1 MNSANVSDI
10 FSGQCRLI
18 TLFGRSGSGKTTLM
32 KRLIKE
38 SRDIFSHV
46 FIFQGSKPSEDNVYT
61 DVTWPDNISVL
72 NMSDTK
78 TGIENLKQEINA
90 LAEFG
95 SNINKSIIDKNKINQ
110 NTKDPLLHFL
120 IVIDDL
126 TDNTNKIKDMV
137 GKIRHNPITIVL
149 LLQKATHIDKSFRS
163 GVDMYII
170 NVNFELHLLADESDK
185 MKQDFMKM
193 VDMKTNDRLFFVYNT
208 HSNKSN
214 FIEVNETQLL
224 DLKNDTPPVFFQNS
238 KQRHYM
244 VKYLK
249 EIAKD
254 LLKG

>member
-1 MNSANVSDI
+1 MNAASVNDI

-38 SRDIFSHV
+38 SIDIFSHV

-61 DVTWPDNISVL
+61 DVIWPDNINVV
-72 NMSDTK
+72 NMSDPK
-78 TGIENLKQEINA
+78 TGIENLKQEINSLADFGLA
-90 LAEFG
+90 L
-95 SNINKSIIDKNKINQ
+95 NKSIVNRNKINPSEA
-110 NTKDPLLHFL
+110 DPLVNFL
-120 IVIDDL
+120 IVVDDL

-137 GKIRHNPITIVL
+137 GKIRHSPVTIVL

-163 GVDMYII
+163 GVDMYMI
-170 NVNFELHLLADESDK
+170 NVNFELHLLAEESEK
-185 MKQDFMKM
+185 MKQDFAKM
-193 VDMKTNDRLFFVYNT
+193 VEIKNSDRLFFVYNA
-208 HSNKSN
+208 HINKSY

-224 DLKNDTPPVFFQNS
+224 ALKNDVPSVYFQNS
-238 KQRHYM
+238 KQRKYL

-249 EIAKD
+249 EIATD